1 MPRRYCARERA
12 DRVRRLQG
20 LAVAV
25 LTAPGERDGAV
36 RDTERRAGEAL
47 PDNDCRG
54 GPVAAADGR
63 AMRQW
68 RPPRCGRYLGYAN
81 SLTTR
86 QAAAADERPTHALPG
101 HSNSDQAAHRCR
113 RCGRSAL
120 HPAGW
125 PWEDD
130 AFTERAMLTA

>member
-101 HSNSDQAAHRCR
+101 HSNSDQAATVVGAAAAAPTSSWMAV
-113 RCGRSAL
+113 GR
-120 HPAGW
+120 
-125 PWEDD
+125 
-130 AFTERAMLTA
+130 